1 MSFIASNIQKR
12 GGRAILIAAWLL
24 CGVLLAHTSAATAQ
38 STQKVVEG
46 KVVGSSN
53 QPLSEAIVY
62 LKNGKTGDIKSFI
75 TTPDGSYRFGQVS
88 GANDYDLWAA
98 YQGKKSPTKP
108 VSSFDSR
115 KTVDYELKIDTGK

>member
-1 MSFIASNIQKR
+1 MIASNIQKQ
-12 GGRAILIAAWLL
+12 GGRAISIAVLLL
-24 CGVLLAHTSAATAQ
+24 CGVFLAHTSAARAQ

-46 KVVGSSN
+46 KVVGSN
-53 QPLSEAIVY
+53 DQPLSEAIVY

-75 TTPDGSYRFGQVS
+75 TTPDGGYRFGQVS
-88 GANDYDLWAA
+88 GNNDYDLWAA

-115 KTVDYELKIDTGK
+115 KTVNYELKVDTGK